1 MWTIAALADLSSFQ
15 TQTQKEKGQRQG
27 HYQTNHHDRL
37 ATFIQQTNYKN
48 PSTSDKQNKT
58 NGNFRFFFC
67 FHSSSS
73 ALLWRCVQSSS
84 SIHTHTHTARI
95 LQRQRD
101 TATHARIDALDKLID
116 AFGETIRI
124 IATSPPPP
132 PNHLSLGKYATM
144 NITQL
149 IFPFFFHART
159 EQNKR
164 GCVYKT
170 DKYLVSTKTKTKK
183 REGGGVR
190 DFRMNRLLAK

>member
-132 PNHLSLGKYATM
+132 PQSSFAGQIRHNEHYPTNFS
-144 NITQL
+144 
-149 IFPFFFHART
+149 FFFSRENRT
-159 EQNKR
+159 KQK
-164 GCVYKT
+164 
-170 DKYLVSTKTKTKK
+170 
-183 REGGGVR
+183 GVCLQ
-190 DFRMNRLLAK
+190 DG